1 MNKSIYTHESAKLR
15 EELREARRQG
25 GLSQREV
32 AKLLD
37 VSPSWVAKVETGE
50 RRIDLIEFGWFI
62 AACGGDVA
70 ASLHRLSR
78 LFPSRRAGKGGRPV

>member
-1 MNKSIYTHESAKLR
+1 MKKSIYTAESAELR
-15 EELREARRQG
+15 EMLREARRRG
-25 GLSQREV
+25 SLSQRDV
-32 AKLLD
+32 AAELD

-70 ASLHRLSR
+70 DAFTRVAR
-78 LFPSRRAGKGGRPV
+78 MFPAARTAKGGRRP